1 MEYGPVDTEIEALFT
16 SDGTIHA
23 PLGVRG
29 GHEGARAQQFIRR
42 ADGQLEELDL
52 CAHLIVKLGKDG
64 ETLVSICT
72 GAGGYGMPCE
82 RDEQRVLHDFE
93 QAYISIERAENVYGE
108 NGGGSGVV
116 ISKDGEINKAET
128 NLRRQK
134 LRKSYKEEE
143 VVPA

>member
-1 MEYGPVDTEIEALFT
+1 MEYGPVDTKIEALFT

-42 ADGQLEELDL
+42 TDGQLEVLDL
-52 CAHLIVKLGKDG
+52 CAHLIVEPG
-64 ETLVSICT
+64 ESLVSICT

-93 QAYISIERAENVYGE
+93 EGYISIERAETVY
-108 NGGGSGVV
+108 GVV
-116 ISKDGEINKAET
+116 ITKDGKINKVET
-128 NLRRQK
+128 NLHRQK
-134 LRKSYKEEE
+134 LSKSYREEGT
-143 VVPA
+143 VPA